1 MVGVNVALAFGIV
14 LIVVG
19 AAWLLNVLGAGDYVM
34 RRVTSRNLGT
44 LAPGFAASK
53 KGFRIYSILV
63 IAIGVLCVGVGVV
76 ERLAPLAAGLL
87 VIGAIMF
94 GVASV
99 VAIAGEVATY
109 RGLKR

>member
-1 MVGVNVALAFGIV
+1 VNVVLAIGIV

-53 KGFRIYSILV
+53 KGFRIYAILV
-63 IAIGVLCVGVGVV
+63 ISIGVLCVGIGTI
-76 ERLAPLAAGLL
+76 ERSVPLAAGLL
-87 VIGAIMF
+87 VVGAITF
-94 GVASV
+94 GIASMI
-99 VAIAGEVATY
+99 AIAGEVETY
-109 RGLKR
+109 RNLKR

>member
-1 MVGVNVALAFGIV
+1 MNVVLAFGIV

-19 AAWLLNVLGAGDYVM
+19 AAWLLNVLGAGDFVM

-63 IAIGVLCVGVGVV
+63 IAIGVLCVGVGMI
-76 ERLAPLAAGLL
+76 ERIVPLAAGLL
-87 VIGAIMF
+87 VIGAITF

-109 RGLKR
+109 RGVKR

>member
-1 MVGVNVALAFGIV
+1 MNVALAFGIV

-63 IAIGVLCVGVGVV
+63 IAIGVLCVGVGTV

-87 VIGAIMF
+87 VIGAITF

-109 RGLKR
+109 RKL

>member
-1 MVGVNVALAFGIV
+1 VNVVLAIGIV

-53 KGFRIYSILV
+53 KGFRIYAILV
-63 IAIGVLCVGVGVV
+63 MSIGVLCVGIGTI
-76 ERLAPLAAGLL
+76 ERSVPLAAGLL
-87 VIGAIMF
+87 VVGAITF
-94 GVASV
+94 GIASMI
-99 VAIAGEVATY
+99 AIAGEVETY
-109 RGLKR
+109 RNLKR